1 MVLWNVKMFYDFFS
15 AYICFSLSLMTLPV
29 RDLSIHLK
37 SLSFN
42 VNLKY
47 LEVDMTCCI
56 TKYTTHSTWAYKLS
70 NWPLMGGTIKPG
82 LQYEINL
89 YYMGSLFYHC
99 TKTFSVRDTIF
110 LHKYSYK
117 MLILTYFITDSEDLL
132 IESFFFVSSF
142 GLWEQSNVYSLQ
154 NILS

>member
-1 MVLWNVKMFYDFFS
+1 MFSSNKKKHERKRYNLKVEKLPHFCLHGWVIFSAVVLWNVKMFYDFFFS

-89 YYMGSLFYHC
+89 YYMGSLF
-99 TKTFSVRDTIF
+99 
-110 LHKYSYK
+110 
-117 MLILTYFITDSEDLL
+117 FITVLKLL
-132 IESFFFVSSF
+132 ALEIP
-142 GLWEQSNVYSLQ
+142 YSCT
-154 NILS
+154 NIHIKC

>member
-1 MVLWNVKMFYDFFS
+1 MLKCLMVFFS

-89 YYMGSLFYHC
+89 YYIGSLFFYRC
-99 TKTFSVRDTIF
+99 TKTFSVRDAIF

-117 MLILTYFITDSEDLL
+117 ML

>member
-1 MVLWNVKMFYDFFS
+1 MFSSNKKKHERKRDNLKVEKLPHFCLHGWVIFSDVVLWNVEMFYDFFQLIS
-15 AYICFSLSLMTLPV
+15 VSHCHWWHSLPV

-89 YYMGSLFYHC
+89 YYMGSLF
-99 TKTFSVRDTIF
+99 
-110 LHKYSYK
+110 L
-117 MLILTYFITDSEDLL
+117 
-132 IESFFFVSSF
+132 
-142 GLWEQSNVYSLQ
+142 SLY
-154 NILS
+154 